1 MTKLQSEEIKKVNDL
16 KNKFNETV
24 QALGSIELQLLNIN
38 LKKEQLKMEAV
49 EIQKEEI
56 DLAKELEEKYGSGTI
71 SLETG
76 EFSPTK

>member
-1 MTKLQSEEIKKVNDL
+1 
-16 KNKFNETV
+16 
-24 QALGSIELQLLNIN
+24 
-38 LKKEQLKMEAV
+38 MEAV

-76 EFSPTK
+76 EFSPTKQTFDRKPYIYYQNITIT

>member
-71 SLETG
+71 SS
-76 EFSPTK
+76 F

>member
-56 DLAKELEEKYGSGTI
+56 DLAKEIEEKYGSGTI

>member
-56 DLAKELEEKYGSGTI
+56 DLAKELEEKYI
-71 SLETG
+71 
-76 EFSPTK
+76 

>member
-76 EFSPTK
+76 EFSPDK

>member
-76 EFSPTK
+76 EFLPSN

>member
-56 DLAKELEEKYGSGTI
+56 DLTKELEEKYGSGTI

>member
-24 QALGSIELQLLNIN
+24 QALGSIELKLLNIN

>member
-56 DLAKELEEKYGSGTI
+56 DLAKEL
-71 SLETG
+71 
-76 EFSPTK
+76 

>member
-1 MTKLQSEEIKKVNDL
+1 MTKLQNEEIKKVNDL

>member
-16 KNKFNETV
+16 KIKFNETV
-24 QALGSIELQLLNIN
+24 QALGSIEIQLIN
-38 LKKEQLKMEAV
+38 LELRKEQLKMEAV

-56 DLAKELEEKYGSGTI
+56 NLARELEEKYGSGTI

-76 EFSPTK
+76 EFSPDK